1 MARKAAWIVAIL
13 LLLNTGGLGIYSGV
27 TELSDAHTPLQ
38 RSVTGGVLIY
48 GLFGLAA
55 AAALIVRHR
64 WAVPLTGVWAVVV
77 TYVASAAAPAYAP
90 ADATIGGAVAG
101 GLGAALIGVFVVWCA
116 RTVTRPASLQ
126 ERLHA
131 APGDPR

>member
-13 LLLNTGGLGIYSGV
+13 LLLNTGGLGLYNGV
-27 TELSDAHTPLQ
+27 TELADARTPLQ
-38 RSVTGGVLIY
+38 RSVTIGVLLY
-48 GLFGLAA
+48 GVLGLSA

-64 WAVPLTGVWAVVV
+64 WAVPLSIGWAIVV
-77 TYVASAAAPAYAP
+77 TYVASMASLAYGGPDVSLAAVV
-90 ADATIGGAVAG
+90 GG

-116 RTVTRPASLQ
+116 RMVTRPASLQ

-131 APGDPR
+131 PPNA